1 MGHISIL
8 SEGFKFVFLILGMF
22 CFKTWLMGRK
32 HLFYLFYFLRILTFR
47 DWNWSRHLKLFPE
60 VDWMINVLFLW
71 VFMLQMFRL
80 FLRGECFTKTHSRVI
95 KVTSLII
102 RKHIITF
109 VKKKQVENKN
119 YTYVLKCKINL
130 GWTDQ

>member
-8 SEGFKFVFLILGMF
+8 SEGFKFAFLILGMF

-95 KVTSLII
+95 KVTMLNI

-109 VKKKQVENKN
+109 VKKQVENKN